1 MAYNKLKQGVEIMQT
16 ATQGSKPRYFL
27 NGKEISEQEAMEP
40 ASPGIG
46 GPRGGGGSQAG
57 APKPMDGVPPGVD
70 PEEWKQFLQS
80 RPQNVF
86 DGGQRPMMV
95 GGQGYQGP
103 MMVGGQGPGRMLN
116 VQMPPMGPT
125 MPLEGPKMFGPRE
138 YPQPMPMM
146 PQMPAMP
153 QMSPKERE
161 AAIAADKARYM
172 ASIMPPA
179 PSPAIT
185 TKPMP
190 QRQPPI
196 QVGGGAVGIAPVD
209 PGMTITPE
217 QKPAVS
223 PASTDIKPKP
233 AKEPPQRMPPESDPS
248 QRDPYSPGSMRDR
261 KKKARIK
268 PKGVK

>member
-1 MAYNKLKQGVEIMQT
+1 MAKKAIATKPAQMQAT
-16 ATQGSKPRYFL
+16 AG
-27 NGKEISEQEAMEP
+27 E
-40 ASPGIG
+40 
-46 GPRGGGGSQAG
+46 
-57 APKPMDGVPPGVD
+57 APKPMEGVPPGID
-70 PEEWKQFLQS
+70 PAEWQQFLQS
-80 RPQNVF
+80 RQQGASANGY
-86 DGGQRPMMV
+86 GGNQSTMM
-95 GGQGYQGP
+95 GGN
-103 MMVGGQGPGRMLN
+103 PGAGHMLN
-116 VQMPPMGPT
+116 ITQMPP
-125 MPLEGPKMFGPRE
+125 MFGPRE

-153 QMSPKERE
+153 QMSPQERE

-233 AKEPPQRMPPESDPS
+233 AKEPPQRMPPELDPS